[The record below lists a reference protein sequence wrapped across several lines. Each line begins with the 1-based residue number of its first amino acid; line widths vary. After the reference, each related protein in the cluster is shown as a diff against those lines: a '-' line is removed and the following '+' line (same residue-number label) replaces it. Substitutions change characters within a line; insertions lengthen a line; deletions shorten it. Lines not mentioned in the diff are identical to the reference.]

1 MNDSEVDGAA
11 PLASLVS
18 EVAADVTRLLRQE
31 VVLART
37 EIRAEATKAVRGAR
51 SVAIG
56 AVALHMVALLA
67 SAGGV
72 LALSKLL
79 ASRVPNLA
87 NWAAAITAGT
97 VAVVWLL
104 VGLILLGSGRRRLR
118 RLSPIPRQTIQS
130 LREDIAWLRKRRT

>member
-79 ASRVPNLA
+79 ATRVPDLA
-87 NWAAAITAGT
+87 DWAAAITAGT
-97 VAVVWLL
+97 VAMVWLL
-104 VGLILLGSGRRRLR
+104 VGLILVGAGRRRLR